1 MIETDRRITR
11 KCNQKVF
18 QDACDVIIK
27 TLCTRSKMILW
38 GFHCLE
44 YLIVCRLLFKTL
56 SGRQE
61 TLKIC
66 DIRINFHI
74 FIVFTSISSDST
86 SIFVAFS
93 FIK

>member
-1 MIETDRRITR
+1 MIETDGRITR

-27 TLCTRSKMILW
+27 TLCTRSKMELC

-44 YLIVCRLLFKTL
+44 YLIVCRLLFRKM

-61 TLKIC
+61 TSRIC
-66 DIRINFHI
+66 DIRINF
-74 FIVFTSISSDST
+74 ISSL
-86 SIFVAFS
+86 FS
-93 FIK
+93 LLSVQIPQVSSLLFRL